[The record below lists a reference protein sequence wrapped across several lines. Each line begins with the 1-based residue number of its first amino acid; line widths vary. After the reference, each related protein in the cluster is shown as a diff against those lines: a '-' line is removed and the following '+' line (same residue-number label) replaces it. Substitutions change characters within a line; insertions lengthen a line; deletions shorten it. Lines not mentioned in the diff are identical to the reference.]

1 MSSVSEAPRLGAGS
15 GFGKRLKNALT
26 SDSGARWTSRLLLLL
41 IWQLAGLA
49 SARFPTPLATIEV
62 LIDEFNTHGKGLE
75 WSPWTNQLVGNLL
88 VSLGRFALGMV
99 FVVAIGV
106 PLGYAMGRW
115 WRVQAFFTDLVT
127 VGIALP
133 AFIWALLGIMWFGFG
148 IKAPVFVIIVS
159 ATPTMVIHVMQG
171 SLAIPRDLRDMS
183 EVYRVSRFKRW
194 RDLSLPSMA
203 GAVITG
209 LRLSILAAWGLVML
223 VEWFGQNNGV
233 GQRARLWYDSA
244 VFDGLMAWGLVIIVV
259 VIVFDRVVIER
270 IDRRVHRWRGS
281 VGGFTGTTS
290 REGISADARGG

>member
-1 MSSVSEAPRLGAGS
+1 MSSVSELELPAIRPPRGAG
-15 GFGKRLKNALT
+15 LKHALT
-26 SDSGARWTSRLLLLL
+26 SDRAARWTSRLLLLV
-41 IWQLAGLA
+41 IWQLAGLLTT
-49 SARFPTPLATIEV
+49 RFPTPLATIQV
-62 LIDEFNTHGKGLE
+62 LIDEFNTHGKGLD

-88 VSLGRFALGMV
+88 VSLGRFATGML
-99 FVVAIGV
+99 FVILIGI

-127 VGIALP
+127 VGIAMP

-148 IKAPVFVIIVS
+148 IRAPVFVIIVS

-183 EVYRVSRFKRW
+183 SVYRVSRLKTVK
-194 RDLSLPSMA
+194 DLVLPSMA
-203 GAVITG
+203 SAIITG

-223 VEWFGQNNGV
+223 VEWFGQNEGV

-259 VIVFDRVVIER
+259 VIVFDRGVIER
-270 IDRRVHRWRGS
+270 IDRRAHRWRS
-281 VGGFTGTTS
+281 SMGGFTGAGEKGT
-290 REGISADARGG
+290 